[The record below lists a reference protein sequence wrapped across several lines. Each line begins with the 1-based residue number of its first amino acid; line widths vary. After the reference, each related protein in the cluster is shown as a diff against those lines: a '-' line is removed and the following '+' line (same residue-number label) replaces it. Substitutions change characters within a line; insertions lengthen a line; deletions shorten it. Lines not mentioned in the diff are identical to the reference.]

1 MTSGSIVESTE
12 IAVVYVAGD
21 ANQPIPAQAPLA
33 FSRLEQS
40 LSSLHG
46 RRFFG
51 VALAGEYR
59 ACVAI
64 GGQDDLES
72 LPHPSYTIPGGRYIH
87 RRLKNWGEKVELIG
101 QTVEQLMSRSDYD
114 PSRPVVEVYRSH
126 TDLVVR
132 VPVR

>member
-1 MTSGSIVESTE
+1 MTTGSIVESTE
-12 IAVVYVAGD
+12 VAVVYVAGD
-21 ANQPIPAQAPLA
+21 ANQPIPVQAPSA
-33 FSRLEQS
+33 FNRLEES
-40 LSSLHG
+40 LSSLRG

-51 VALAGEYR
+51 VALDGEYR
-59 ACVAI
+59 ACVAVD
-64 GGQDDLES
+64 GRDDVES
-72 LPHPSYTIPGGRYIH
+72 LPHPPYTIPGGRYIH

-114 PSRPVVEVYRSH
+114 PSRPVVEAYRSH